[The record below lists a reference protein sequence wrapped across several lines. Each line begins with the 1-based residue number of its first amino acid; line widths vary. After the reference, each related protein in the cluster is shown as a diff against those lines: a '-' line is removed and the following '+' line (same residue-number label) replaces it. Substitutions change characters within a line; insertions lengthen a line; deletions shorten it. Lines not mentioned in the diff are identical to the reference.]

1 VATYRISELARRT
14 GTTPGT
20 LRFYEREG
28 LLPADRSPSGYRLY
42 GADAAGR
49 LEFIS
54 AAKRLGLPLAEIR
67 DLLATWDE
75 GECADLRD
83 RLRPLLESKIAAAER
98 HAAELAR
105 FSARLADALA
115 RLDGPAG
122 AGHCEPDCCVPATDA
137 PVPAAVTALV
147 APVRPRPEVEDCA
160 LPVADQGSRLDE
172 WRDLLSRASTRE
184 PIDGGVRARLPLA
197 AAARAAA
204 LAAAEA
210 QCCPFLTFTLHVSEG
225 EALLDILAPPDR
237 RSQLSAMLAG

>member
-1 VATYRISELARRT
+1 MATYRISELARQA

-28 LLPADRSPSGYRLY
+28 LLPADRSAAGYRLY
-42 GADAAGR
+42 GPDAAAR
-49 LEFIS
+49 LRFIGS
-54 AAKRLGLPLAEIR
+54 AKRLGLPLAEIR

-83 RLRPLLESKIAAAER
+83 RLRPLLESRIVAAGR
-98 HAAELAR
+98 HAAELAG

-115 RLDGPAG
+115 RLDRPADV
-122 AGHCEPDCCVPATDA
+122 GHCEPDCCVPATDA
-137 PVPAAVTALV
+137 PVPAAVTALL
-147 APVRPRPEVEDCA
+147 APAPPRPAVEDCA

-172 WRDLLSRASTRE
+172 WRDLLAGASTRE
-184 PIDGGVRARLPLA
+184 TIDGGVRARLPLA

-210 QCCPFLTFTLHVSEG
+210 QCCTFLTFTLHVSEG
-225 EALLDILAPPDR
+225 EALLDILAPPGR
-237 RSQLSAMLAG
+237 LSQLSAMLAC

>member
-28 LLPADRSPSGYRLY
+28 LLPADRSPAGYRLY

-49 LEFIS
+49 LEFIG

-75 GECADLRD
+75 GKCADLRD
-83 RLRPLLESKIAAAER
+83 RLRPLLEARVATAER

-115 RLDGPAG
+115 RLDGPAS
-122 AGHCEPDCCVPATDA
+122 AGHCEPDCCVPATDG
-137 PVPAAVTALV
+137 PVPAAVTALLG
-147 APVRPRPEVEDCA
+147 PSPSRPAVEDCA
-160 LPVADQGSRLDE
+160 LPLADQGSRLDE
-172 WRDLLSRASTRE
+172 WRDLLSEASTRE
-184 PIDGGVRARLPLA
+184 TTDGGVRARLPLA

-210 QCCPFLTFTLHVSEG
+210 QCCTFLTFTLHVSEG
-225 EALLDILAPPDR
+225 QALLDILAPPDR
-237 RSQLSAMLAG
+237 LSQLSEMLAC